1 MAGQWYF
8 ASDRERVGPFSAA
21 ELKQLAALG
30 TLRPTDTVWKEGV
43 DKGVVAEKVKHL
55 FSPPQTPEFPAS
67 ANVVVANEDSPSLQS
82 SRAVHEESSPL
93 HSPQVANEDSPSLQ
107 SSDGLGASPSPTDAK
122 LDPRLISMDGQ
133 GTSADE
139 QPQGI
144 IPDGLR
150 LKEMP
155 EQNDSAFLVS
165 PLPTG
170 QVEAEEGQ
178 RRETS
183 PALTRTTG
191 VPPKSSAIT
200 ALKGP
205 GAEKAVRQGRAT
217 GVRGAVIISQ
227 DGEMVRYRKKCSRCG
242 YEDVCRSTMKIT
254 QGVTRENF
262 FCPKCR
268 KMGEVVIQ
276 GVT

>member
-8 ASDRERVGPFSAA
+8 ASDRERAGPFSAA
-21 ELKQLAALG
+21 ELKQLAASG
-30 TLRPTDTVWKEGV
+30 KLRSTDTVWKEGV
-43 DKGVVAEKVKHL
+43 DKGVMAEKVKHL
-55 FSPPQTPEFPAS
+55 FSPPQTPDIPAN
-67 ANVVVANEDSPSLQS
+67 ANAAVANEHALSLQS
-82 SRAVHEESSPL
+82 SRAVHEGSSPL
-93 HSPQVANEDSPSLQ
+93 PSPQVANEDSPSLQ
-107 SSDGLGASPSPTDAK
+107 SAEGFPTPPLNSGVK
-122 LDPRLISMDGQ
+122 LDPWLTPTYGQ
-133 GTSADE
+133 GPSPDE

-150 LKEMP
+150 LKDIP
-155 EQNDSAFLVS
+155 EQDDSAFPVS
-165 PLPTG
+165 PPPTG
-170 QVEAEEGQ
+170 HDESDGR

-183 PALTRTTG
+183 PALPRTMG

-200 ALKGP
+200 SPGEP
-205 GAEKAVRQGRAT
+205 GARQPVRKSRAVAVK
-217 GVRGAVIISQ
+217 GVVIVSQ

-254 QGVTRENF
+254 QGATRERF

-268 KMGEVVIQ
+268 KTGEVVIQ